1 MLPFSVILASQPA
14 SAQRKIATALKSHP
28 YTSTKDN
35 SHEITSL
42 HKNPGGRGLS
52 LLRTNLSVRNRVP
65 VTSIP
70 ATMPS
75 QAVTITPCRHINRR
89 GHRCRL
95 FSTIPNLEL
104 CPHHARLLEKQHQ
117 RHNDNTAAELL
128 GDLTDFSTPDAI
140 NALLGNLVRQL
151 ARKRI
156 ARLDAIAIAYV
167 SQLLL
172 GSISSMDRHDAALR
186 SADIDNVPTRIVFDP
201 PDDLDPT
208 STAIT
213 HPTSDSLRALA
224 SFATSRPPEPEN
236 TEGRA

>member
-1 MLPFSVILASQPA
+1 M
-14 SAQRKIATALKSHP
+14 KSHP
-28 YTSTKDN
+28 CIKTP
-35 SHEITSL
+35 EGGVSL
-42 HKNPGGRGLS
+42 SSEPIS
-52 LLRTNLSVRNRVP
+52 QSATECT

-167 SQLLL
+167 AQLLL

-186 SADIDNVPTRIVFDP
+186 NADSDDIPGRLIFDH
-201 PDDLDPT
+201 PDDSDPT
-208 STAIT
+208 TI
-213 HPTSDSLRALA
+213 PVSDSLRLAA
-224 SFATSRPPEPEN
+224 SFSNAHTSAPQN

>member
-1 MLPFSVILASQPA
+1 M
-14 SAQRKIATALKSHP
+14 KSHP
-28 YTSTKDN
+28 CVKT
-35 SHEITSL
+35 
-42 HKNPGGRGLS
+42 PGGGVS
-52 LLRTNLSVRNRVP
+52 LTSEPDLQP
-65 VTSIP
+65 VTTSES
-70 ATMPS
+70 ATTS
-75 QAVTITPCRHINRR
+75 ASVTMTPCRHINRR

-167 SQLLL
+167 AQLLL

-186 SADIDNVPTRIVFDP
+186 TAEDANADDFPTRIVFDRP
-201 PDDLDPT
+201 AELDPT
-208 STAIT
+208 TIAFAY
-213 HPTSDSLRALA
+213 PTSDSLRIAA
-224 SFATSRPPEPEN
+224 SFGARPTSDPQN